1 MFFHDLFLLIFLL
14 GLIAATAALVCLLR
28 AREYYLEPHE
38 RSLLSRGLAKFFPS
52 NYRTEGAAL
61 VRLGL
66 LSLVLCAY
74 AWIPGGVIHFTRFG
88 TPW

>member
-1 MFFHDLFLLIFLL
+1 MFLHYLFLLIFLS
-14 GLIAATAALVCLLR
+14 GFIAATAALLCLMR
-28 AREYYLEPHE
+28 ARKYYVEALG
-38 RSLLSRGLAKFFPS
+38 RSLLSRGLTKFFPS